1 MNQEYFIFNITRP
14 LRPWREQ
21 SLSQSRIKNPE
32 SKITSSSN
40 PLLLALTLSLLSS
53 FTSFAW
59 DDDDDTGS
67 KPFHRSNYNQQS
79 SANDY
84 GYKNNYQASS
94 ANDYGYKNPYQSKI
108 QHQESRITPTSTIDF
123 GGPKRLAQADDD
135 NDSKPFHQSTR
146 ERVPQPRGNIQNSAN
161 DYDYD
166 APKKLD
172 SLHVSTIEESV
183 ALRDRESREMM
194 AESQRSFER
203 QEAQQEK
210 SRAQMAKQQEIY
222 NKMDREEGEM
232 AEFLGGVY
240 KAKFGATT
248 GHNSA
253 ITSDG
258 YVFRSGNN
266 FVTPKGIYTKTGNTY
281 AGPGSFTTQT
291 GTLFFGN
298 ESTTIQAGGAYFSE
312 GKSGFIVAPNT
323 RNTSTWRTR

>member
-1 MNQEYFIFNITRP
+1 MKYFISKT
-14 LRPWREQ
+14 LRSSARFTETERSRATLTPS
-21 SLSQSRIKNPE
+21 SL
-32 SKITSSSN
+32 N

-53 FTSFAW
+53 FTSYAW
-59 DDDDDTGS
+59 DDDDNDS
-67 KPFHRSNYNQQS
+67 KPFHQS
-79 SANDY
+79 HYTHQNSANDY
-84 GYKNNYQASS
+84 GYKSNYQASS
-94 ANDYGYKNPYQSKI
+94 ANDYGYKNPYQAN
-108 QHQESRITPTSTIDF
+108 STHRSSAIDF

-135 NDSKPFHQSTR
+135 NDSKPFHQS
-146 ERVPQPRGNIQNSAN
+146 NIQNKESKITYTSPHQAYDDN
-161 DYDYD
+161 DSK
-166 APKKLD
+166 PFSQSRIQHQESRITLP
-172 SLHVSTIEESV
+172 TIQESV
-183 ALRDRESREMM
+183 AVRDRESKEMM
-194 AESQRSFER
+194 AEFQRSFER

-210 SRAQMAKQQEIY
+210 SRVQMAKQQEIY
-222 NKMDREEGEM
+222 DKMDREEGEM

-323 RNTSTWRTR
+323 RTTSTWRTR

>member
-1 MNQEYFIFNITRP
+1 MKSFILT
-14 LRPWREQ
+14 
-21 SLSQSRIKNPE
+21 
-32 SKITSSSN
+32 
-40 PLLLALTLSLLSS
+40 LLLVGPC
-53 FTSFAW
+53 FAW
-59 DDDDDTGS
+59 DDDDAES
-67 KPFHRSNYNQQS
+67 KTLHQSNYTHQNSANNYSYKNTYHANSTHRS
-79 SANDY
+79 SA
-84 GYKNNYQASS
+84 
-94 ANDYGYKNPYQSKI
+94 
-108 QHQESRITPTSTIDF
+108 IDF
-123 GGPKRLAQADDD
+123 GGPRQLSQQHEDVYSIKQPSQPQQAYEA
-135 NDSKPFHQSTR
+135 S
-146 ERVPQPRGNIQNSAN
+146 RVRA
-161 DYDYD
+161 
-166 APKKLD
+166 
-172 SLHVSTIEESV
+172 LHVDTIQESV
-183 ALRDRESREMM
+183 ALRDRASRDLM
-194 AESQRSFER
+194 AEGQRSFEK

-210 SRAQMAKQQEIY
+210 SRVQMAKQQEIY

-312 GKSGFIVAPNT
+312 GSSGFIVAPNT